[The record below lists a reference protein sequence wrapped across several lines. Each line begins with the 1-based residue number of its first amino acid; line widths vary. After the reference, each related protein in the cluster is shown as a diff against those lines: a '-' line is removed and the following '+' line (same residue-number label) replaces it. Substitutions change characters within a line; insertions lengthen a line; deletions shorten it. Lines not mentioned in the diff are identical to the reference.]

1 MAVLSRVLKQKLLRI
16 ELFLMDVDGTMT
28 DGSIW
33 SHDDGTES
41 KRFDVKDGMGIVQ
54 LRLAGIP
61 TGIVSARISKAVAF
75 RAEDLKMPVIMQGI
89 HNKAGALEILRKN
102 KINVPPDHI
111 AYMGDEIN
119 DIPLMKLVGF
129 SAAPHDA
136 MPEVKKIAD
145 YVCTANGGHGAVRE
159 LCDLILQSKK
169 IKPKFSDI

>member
-1 MAVLSRVLKQKLLRI
+1 MAALSRSLRQKLSRI

-28 DGSIW
+28 DGSMW

-61 TGIVSARISKAVAF
+61 TGIVTARTSKAVAF
-75 RAEDLKMPVIMQGI
+75 RAKDLKMPIVIQGI
-89 HNKAGALEILRKN
+89 HNKAGALEILRK
-102 KINVPPDHI
+102 KKVNVSPEQI
-111 AYMGDEIN
+111 AYIGDEIN

-129 SAAPHDA
+129 SAAPRDA
-136 MPEVKKIAD
+136 MPEVKKVAD

-159 LCDLILQSKK
+159 ICDLILQSKNL
-169 IKPKFSDI
+169 KPKFSV